1 MKRCPFHTWHELHQA
16 CVADIQNQPV
26 DDLVAKVA
34 VSHLAAFEPQ
44 GCLNLVALSKKANG
58 LVLFGLIVVL
68 VHRNRELYFFDDDD
82 FLLLPRGAV
91 ALILLVK
98 EFAVVLD
105 LADRRNGIRRD
116 LYEIQRSLAGHLEG
130 VKRSHDAEL
139 FAVFIDDANLAGADA
154 FIGADK

>member
-1 MKRCPFHTWHELHQA
+1 MQCGALHAGHELDQA
-16 CVADIQNQPV
+16 GVTDIQDQTVN
-26 DDLVAKVA
+26 DLVAQVA
-34 VSHLAAFEPQ
+34 VGHLPPLEAQ
-44 GCLNLVALSKKANG
+44 RRLHLIALAKEAHG
-58 LVLFGLIVVL
+58 LVLLRLIVML
-68 VHRNRELYFFDDDD
+68 IDRDRELDLFDDDD
-82 FLLLPRGAV
+82 LLFLACRAV

-139 FAVFIDDANLAGADA
+139 FAVFVDDANLAGADA

>member
-1 MKRCPFHTWHELHQA
+1 VQCSAFHAGHELHQTG
-16 CVADIQNQPV
+16 VADIQDQPI
-26 DDLVAKVA
+26 DDLVTEIA
-34 VSHLAAFEPQ
+34 VSHLAPFEAQ
-44 GCLNLVALSKKANG
+44 GRLNLIALAKKAHS
-58 LVLFGLIVVL
+58 LVFLGLIVML
-68 VHRNRELYFFDDDD
+68 IDRDRELDLFDDDD
-82 FLLLPRGAV
+82 LLFLACRAV

-139 FAVFIDDANLAGADA
+139 FAVFVDDANLAGADA